1 VKSSSYLRGALSVLA
16 VGALVFL
23 VSRPFFYHDSTLTAF
38 AVAYSS
44 LFFIFLRSRFSYS
57 GLAGIIL
64 LTFIFAALD
73 FRILRYPATWEA
85 AVTLLSV
92 ASFSILLLR
101 GIWSDGDERRL
112 ALYTVLPS
120 SLFLMSDWAAALFLK
135 LTEEAHPSVLDLYL
149 YSFDA
154 SLRIQFPFLLGQ
166 LFAQHHAFAFVST
179 WVYMTLPIA
188 IALVYVA
195 CLMQR
200 RGNALPAFLALFL
213 TGPIG
218 ILLYNLFPAVG
229 PIHVFN
235 IRFPWEPLSL
245 DQVRRLFL
253 EPVAI
258 PGLRNTMPS
267 LHAAWIYL
275 VFWYARSLSRIEK
288 ICAGVLVFFT
298 LCATLGIGEH
308 YVIDLVVAVPY
319 TVFVLAL
326 VNLIVSRGRSVFL
339 LPLSVGLLSTLAWFA
354 ALRFAPGFFW
364 LSPVI
369 PWLACFATLLVSS
382 YCLHGLLFSS
392 PVVLATR
399 APAPAPEISA

>member
-1 VKSSSYLRGALSVLA
+1 MKSSSYVRAALSVLA
-16 VGALVFL
+16 IGSLFFL

-44 LFFIFLRSRFSYS
+44 LFFIFLRARFSYF
-57 GLAGIIL
+57 GLAGIVL
-64 LTFIFAALD
+64 LTFLFAVLN
-73 FRILRYPATWEA
+73 FRILGYPAIWEV

-101 GIWSDGDERRL
+101 GIWSDGDDRRL

-120 SLFLMSDWAAALFLK
+120 SLFLMSDWAAAFFLN
-135 LTEEAHPSVLDLYL
+135 LTEKAHPSVLDLYL
-149 YSFDA
+149 YSFDT
-154 SLRIQFPFLLGQ
+154 SLRIQFSFVLGQ
-166 LFAQHHAFAFVST
+166 LFAQHHAFALVST

-188 IALVYVA
+188 IALVYVG
-195 CLMQR
+195 CLVQR

-218 ILLYNLFPAVG
+218 IVLYNLFPAVG
-229 PIHVFN
+229 PIHVFGA
-235 IRFPWEPLSL
+235 RFPFHPLSI

-275 VFWYARSLSRIEK
+275 VFWYARSLSRVEK
-288 ICAGVLVFFT
+288 IGAGVLVFFT

-308 YVIDLVVAVPY
+308 YIIDLVVAVPF
-319 TVFVLAL
+319 TVFILAL

-339 LPLSVGLLSTLAWFA
+339 LPLTVGLLSTLAWFA

-364 LSPVI
+364 ISPVI
-369 PWLACFATLLVSS
+369 PGLACLLTLLLSS
-382 YCLHGLLFSS
+382 YCLRGLLDPSA
-392 PVVLATR
+392 VVLP
-399 APAPAPEISA
+399 APAPAPEIPA

>member
-1 VKSSSYLRGALSVLA
+1 VKSSSYLRAALSVLA
-16 VGALVFL
+16 ISSLFFL

-44 LFFIFLRSRFSYS
+44 LFFIFLRARFSYF
-57 GLAGIIL
+57 GLAGIVL
-64 LTFIFAALD
+64 LTFLFAVLN
-73 FRILRYPATWEA
+73 FRILGYPATWEV

-120 SLFLMSDWAAALFLK
+120 SLFLMSDWAAAFFLN
-135 LTEEAHPSVLDLYL
+135 LTEKARPSVLDLYL

-154 SLRIQFPFLLGQ
+154 SLRIQFSFVLGR
-166 LFAQHHAFAFVST
+166 LFAQHHAFALVST

-188 IALVYVA
+188 IALVYVG
-195 CLMQR
+195 CLAQR

-218 ILLYNLFPAVG
+218 IVLYNLFPAVG
-229 PIHVFN
+229 PIHVFGT
-235 IRFPWEPLSL
+235 RFPFQPLTI
-245 DQVRRLFL
+245 DQVRRLFV

-258 PGLRNTMPS
+258 PGVRNTMPS

-275 VFWYARSLSRIEK
+275 VFWYARSLSRVEK
-288 ICAGVLVFFT
+288 IVASVLVFFT

-308 YVIDLVVAVPY
+308 YIIDLVVAVPF
-319 TVFVLAL
+319 TVFILAL
-326 VNLIVSRGRSVFL
+326 VNLIVSRRRAVFL

-354 ALRFAPGFFW
+354 ALRFASGFFW
-364 LSPVI
+364 ISPVI
-369 PWLACFATLLVSS
+369 PWLACFFTLLLSF
-382 YCLHGLLFSS
+382 YCLRGLLYPS
-392 PVVLATR
+392 PVVIPT
-399 APAPAPEISA
+399 PASASEISA